1 MDKYYVTIAYS
12 TDKEF
17 KSYKVTILAENGRQ
31 AATNA
36 LYKLIEQSYKNN
48 EVLLFPAIEGDEEDE
63 GLIFEPPVLV
73 TQGGFGEIV
82 EEEVVKRE
90 YLTFFSALELL
101 DEMGYPEYRQEFL
114 EMFGGESC

>member
-1 MDKYYVTIAYS
+1 MDKYYVTVAYRV
-12 TDKEF
+12 DKEL

-48 EVLLFPAIEGDEEDE
+48 QELIFPAIEGDEEDK
-63 GLIFEPPVLV
+63 GLIFEPLVLV

-82 EEEVVKRE
+82 EEEVVERE

-101 DEMGYPEYRQEFL
+101 DDMGYPEYRQEFL
-114 EMFGGESC
+114 EMFGGN